1 MTLKRKRRRQGL
13 APSMFPFLAVLIC
26 TMGALIAVLVVGV
39 QQARVDAAQDDQ
51 AGSHEYQQVV
61 ERNDERQLEI
71 ANYKWRS
78 EILKSKQGEYQGD
91 IQENRLRLA
100 QLEAHIRDL
109 EERWQNLLNKSKI
122 VAEQRT
128 VSTDGQIDL
137 EDEIAQ
143 LQQEIF
149 TARTE
154 LDQVRAETQKHKKS
168 YAIVPYQGEHGSY
181 RRPVYLECVAE
192 GVIIQPEGILISHA
206 ELDGPSGVGNPLNAC
221 LRTIREFY
229 VKHTLDDQES
239 PYPLLIVRAE
249 GVAAFGKARRAMA
262 DWKDEYGFELVSDDL
277 PLAFPNPQPTLSG
290 ELKKTIALA
299 NDRQRALALAMPSR
313 YPVLPRAQSGE
324 PVDTVFNTT
333 TAQGDGFGDGQAA
346 SATLGSRPG
355 TGGTGEVAGNTEVEY
370 SNRESIDSGEMGSK
384 FNGTGVPGGAMITPP
399 GGVGMAGRPQGWA
412 LENNHR
418 GPAITRPVKV
428 ICEASRLTIMPA
440 AGERGKPVVVEL
452 GMTVKVSIDQFV
464 AALHEHIDRWGIAIA
479 GGHWKPELKVE
490 IQSGGE
496 ARFKELQYTLYGS
509 GIDVWRHTD

>member
-39 QQARVDAAQDDQ
+39 QQARVDAAQDTQ
-51 AGSHEYQQVV
+51 AVSHEYEQII

-71 ANYKWRS
+71 ANYKWRG

-100 QLEAHIRDL
+100 QVEAHIRDL
-109 EERWQNLLNKSKI
+109 EGRWQKLLNKSEI
-122 VAEQRT
+122 IAEQRT
-128 VSTDGQIDL
+128 LTTDGQTDL

-154 LDQVRAETQKHKKS
+154 LDQVRAETQKHEKS
-168 YAIVPYQGEHGSY
+168 YAIIPYQGEHGSY

-192 GVIIQPEGILISHA
+192 GVIIQPEGILISQA

-229 VKHTLDDQES
+229 AKHTLDDQES

-249 GVAAFGKARRAMA
+249 GVMAFGKARRAMA

-290 ELKKTIALA
+290 ELKRTIALA

-313 YPVLPRAQSGE
+313 YPVQSRVKPGQ
-324 PVDTVFNTT
+324 PVDTVFDTT
-333 TAQGDGFGDGQAA
+333 TAQSDGFGDGQEA
-346 SATLGSRPG
+346 SADLGIRPG
-355 TGGTGEVAGNTEVEY
+355 TGGTGEVAQNTDGEY
-370 SNRESIDSGEMGSK
+370 SNREGNDSGDIGTRL
-384 FNGTGVPGGAMITPP
+384 NGTGVAGGAMITPP
-399 GGVGMAGRPQGWA
+399 GGVGMPGRPAGWA
-412 LENNHR
+412 LEDEHR

-428 ICEASRLTIMPA
+428 ICEGSRLIIMPA

-452 GMTVKVSIDQFV
+452 GTTVQVSIDQFV
-464 AALHEHIDRWGIAIA
+464 TVLHEHIDRWGIAIA

-490 IQSGGE
+490 IQPGGE
-496 ARFKELQYTLYGS
+496 ARFKELQYAMYGS
-509 GIDVWRHTD
+509 GINVWRHTD